1 MMGLW
6 PMARTLSKLNAINLK
21 RLTKPGRHSDGGNL
35 YLVVDK
41 SGAKRW
47 VFLFRDKGRP
57 REMGLGGLTR
67 VPLAAARQKAEEC
80 RHALGRG
87 ENPLDLRRLATK
99 VPTFG
104 EMVDEYI
111 AVKKDEWRNAKHA
124 AQWETTLTVQAAAL
138 GPMKI
143 TDITTEDV
151 KAVLTPIWFKTPE
164 TASRLRGRIEKVMG
178 AGLVKVKRMNLP
190 ARDNPARWKDNLEH
204 ELPRPKKLTQGHLR
218 ALPFNEVPAFLKKL
232 HMQEGVSPRALEF
245 QILTAARSGETRGA
259 LWSEINLDTKVWTVP
274 GGRMKMGKEHR
285 VPLPPKAVKILE
297 EMKQQRVSDYVFP
310 GAKKDRPLSD
320 MSLVQLTRRM
330 KVDAV
335 PHGFRSSFR
344 DWCGECTD
352 FPREVAEQALA
363 HSVGDAVEQAYRRGD
378 ALEKRRKL
386 MEAWSLF
393 VNPFSEMAD

>member
-1 MMGLW
+1 
-6 PMARTLSKLNAINLK
+6 MARTLGKLKAINIQ

-47 VFLFRDKGRP
+47 VFLFRKDGKL

-67 VPLAAARQKAEEC
+67 VPLAQARLKAEEC

-124 AQWETTLTVQAAAL
+124 AQWETTLTVHAAAL
-138 GPMKI
+138 GPRKI

-151 KAVLTPIWFKTPE
+151 KAVLSPIWIKTPE

-190 ARDNPARWKDNLEH
+190 VRDNPARWKDNLEH
-204 ELPRPKKLTQGHLR
+204 ELPRPKKLTQGHLK
-218 ALPFNEVPAFLKKL
+218 ALPFDEVPGFMKKL
-232 HMQEGVSPRALEF
+232 HLQEGVSPKALEF
-245 QILTAARSGETRGA
+245 LILTATRSGEIRGA
-259 LWSEINLDTKVWTVP
+259 LWSEIDLEAKVWTIP
-274 GGRMKMGKEHR
+274 GDRMKMGKEHR
-285 VPLPPKAVKILE
+285 VPLSPRAVGIIE
-297 EMKQQRVSDYVFP
+297 SMKQQQVSDYVFP
-310 GAKKDRPLSD
+310 GSKKEKPLSD
-320 MSLVQLTRRM
+320 MSLVALMRRM

-352 FPREVAEQALA
+352 FPREIAEQALA

-386 MEAWSLF
+386 MDAWEGYI
-393 VNPFSEMAD
+393 VKTTP